1 MATTTN
7 AQQNTEDKIISHE
20 EAIRVADLMLTQG
33 RTEEGT
39 ALLIYINGTD
49 GNVSVTEMDKIAK
62 KARAKPVITFSVNI
76 DANYARL
83 ETLAAAS
90 TDDEGNAQSVHAFIK
105 YHVFHTLEGLTWTGE
120 VQRKVGSAPKV
131 EDSLL
136 ARAMGAD
143 KVKAMTAGDRA
154 KKERQLVKGL
164 SDQLESNPDLMAAV
178 MAAMAKLAESADKQE
193 SIEQAA
199 ILAK

>member
-1 MATTTN
+1 MPAATTT
-7 AQQNTEDKIISHE
+7 
-20 EAIRVADLMLTQG
+20 
-33 RTEEGT
+33 TEETT
-39 ALLIYINGTD
+39 AVVSINGQD
-49 GNVSVTEMDKIAK
+49 GNVSVTETDKAVEKAK
-62 KARAKPVITFSVNI
+62 SKPAITFSVNI

-136 ARAMGAD
+136 AKALGAD

-154 KKERQLVKGL
+154 KEEKRL
-164 SDQLESNPDLMAAV
+164 SKSLSEAIDSDPAL
-178 MAAMAKLAESADKQE
+178 AAMVAAIVAKQKENAAAAERHEA
-193 SIEQAA
+193 AA